1 MSCNMVHAAK
11 HGRRE
16 KKVGRVCPLARCLAS
31 GLGIRADKPVQVG
44 DVIQIAERRI
54 GSAVSRAVSAGLRV
68 VFAGLRDG
76 EWTQPSHDVK
86 TKTNQ
91 EVTISDVPALF
102 RLWLGLK
109 ALALARIW
117 RLWLLKIPGQ
127 AAPSR
132 LGLAWAGF
140 GLSRGFCRNFGI
152 IIDCSNTTTPSSYLR
167 HPKHVT
173 RKVTLM
179 CDLGGSGDG
188 IQEPQGKKM
197 AAEGQIMM
205 APVKAGAF
213 RLGFGLEECQAG
225 PKAVSGRYFGSAL
238 ARYQSQKAGAFWP
251 EAKAGTSLV
260 TIRVVKLGFEALEQ
274 SFIAIEMHKARNG
287 AGERHALHRTSNVV
301 EKTAKKEVPYKYLLQ
316 YAWDCRSYSE
326 KRKILSSICGEMS
339 DPSGTASATTSMIS
353 FTRRAIARASD
364 LQCRVRY
371 NTLGY

>member
-1 MSCNMVHAAK
+1 M
-11 HGRRE
+11 
-16 KKVGRVCPLARCLAS
+16 
-31 GLGIRADKPVQVG
+31 
-44 DVIQIAERRI
+44 
-54 GSAVSRAVSAGLRV
+54 
-68 VFAGLRDG
+68 
-76 EWTQPSHDVK
+76 
-86 TKTNQ
+86 
-91 EVTISDVPALF
+91 F

-251 EAKAGTSLV
+251 EAKAGTSLGMILDV
-260 TIRVVKLGFEALEQ
+260 SMDMA
-274 SFIAIEMHKARNG
+274 SNARLPQ
-287 AGERHALHRTSNVV
+287 RLHG
-301 EKTAKKEVPYKYLLQ
+301 Y
-316 YAWDCRSYSE
+316 
-326 KRKILSSICGEMS
+326 G
-339 DPSGTASATTSMIS
+339 
-353 FTRRAIARASD
+353 
-364 LQCRVRY
+364 VR
-371 NTLGY
+371 